1 MKENKI
7 VQLNDIQHC
16 LLRPGQ
22 YIGSITPT
30 KCWTFILNKNAE
42 TFEYKEITYV
52 PGFLKIIYE
61 IIDNSVDEAIRT
73 NFKYAKN
80 ISVKIEDNKRITVSD
95 NGRGIPLDIDKESGK
110 SQLELALTSLRAG
123 SNFNDEEGRTLLG
136 MNGVGSS
143 LTNIFSKIFAAVVY
157 DGKRKGILK
166 CANNLSKK
174 SCEITDFKS
183 KDKGTTIM
191 FEPDFKKFGL
201 NKIDQTH
208 IDLIHQRLMFLSVTY
223 PEITFMLNNKV
234 IKFKNS
240 KNFMQCFNENYVV
253 IQDPHKP
260 SKYMIGIIPNE
271 YDDFTHK
278 SYINGADCING
289 GNHID
294 YIHSEIIGR
303 IKEKLSRKYPN
314 IKVGDIKNKLTY
326 IINFR
331 EFVNP
336 MFNSQTKE
344 NFSSNVNEIKE
355 FLKDVDWDDF
365 VNKIVKNS
373 AIMDPITEAFKIKEE
388 LKNRETL
395 KKLGKTSK
403 DFRCEKFLPATKN
416 KKYFAICEGD
426 SAKQGLSDGLGRAD
440 FGYFSTRGVPL
451 NAYEVAP
458 QKIAA
463 NEELENIIKCLKLHL
478 KEETQP
484 ELTYDTIVLA
494 NDADADGAH
503 IRGIYTAFFYKYAP
517 SIIKEKRLCALKLP
531 LICMKD
537 SKGKIIEMFNTF
549 DEYNTWLKDNK
560 GSKLECKYYKG
571 LGSWKDKEIKELVAK
586 FGVEKFIEPL
596 EFDKDSPKLID
607 DWIGKKNADIR
618 KEYLKQNEFD
628 IFSM

>member
-7 VQLNDIQHC
+7 TQLSDIEHVIK
-16 LLRPGQ
+16 RSGI

-30 KCWTFILNKNAE
+30 KCSTFILNKKTE
-42 TFEYKEITYV
+42 TFEYKEITYI

-80 ISVKIEDNKRITVSD
+80 ISVTIEKNKKITVSD
-95 NGRGIPLDIDKESGK
+95 DGRGIPLDVDPATGK

-123 SNFNDEEGRTLLG
+123 SNFNDEEGRNLLG

-143 LTNIFSKIFAAVVY
+143 LTNIFSKIFAALVY

-174 SCEITDFKS
+174 SCEIENFKS
-183 KDKGTTIM
+183 KITGTTIM
-191 FEPDFKKFGL
+191 FEPDFKKFGITQL
-201 NKIDQTH
+201 DDVH
-208 IDLIHQRLMFLSVTY
+208 MDLIHQRLMFLSITY
-223 PEITFMLNNKV
+223 PEITFKLNGDV
-234 IKFKNS
+234 IKFKNN
-240 KNFMQCFNENYVV
+240 KNFMECFNKDYVV
-253 IQDPHKP
+253 IQDKNKP

-278 SYINGADCING
+278 SYINGADCMAG

-294 YIHSEIIGR
+294 YIHSELIGR
-303 IKEKLSRKYPN
+303 IKDKLSRKYPN
-314 IKVGDIKNKLTY
+314 IRVGDIKNKLTY

-331 EFVNP
+331 EFINP
-336 MFNSQTKE
+336 SFNSQTKE

-355 FLKDVDWDDF
+355 FLKDIDWDDF
-365 VNKIVKNS
+365 ANKIVKNS
-373 AIMDPITEAFKIKEE
+373 AIMDPIVETFKIKEE
-388 LKNRETL
+388 FKNRETL
-395 KKLGKTSK
+395 KKMGKASK
-403 DFRCEKFLPATKN
+403 DFKCEKFLPATKD

-426 SAKQGLSDGLGRAD
+426 SAKQGLSDGLGRAE

-451 NAYEVAP
+451 NAYEVTP
-458 QKIAA
+458 QKLAG

-484 ELTYDTIVLA
+484 ELTYEKIVLA

-503 IRGIYTAFFYKYAP
+503 IRSLYIAFFSKYAP
-517 SIIKEKRLCALKLP
+517 SIIKEGRLCCLQLP

-537 SKGKIIEMFNTF
+537 NKGNIIEMFQTF

-560 GSKLECKYYKG
+560 NSKLECKYFKG
-571 LGSWKDKEIKELVAK
+571 LGSWKDKEIKDLVK
-586 FGVEKFIEPL
+586 KYGVEKFIEPL
-596 EFDKDSPKLID
+596 ELDKDSFKLID
-607 DWIGKKNADIR
+607 DWVGKKNAEIR
-618 KEYLKQNEFD
+618 KTYLKENEFS